1 MIIKGINCESL
12 FIDDA
17 SFYDGSVWTPIKIA
31 PNAADQY
38 LWKLA
43 KGIAREKAG
52 ILKPG
57 SIGVVARQADEARL
71 AIEAEAEQVG
81 VPLQWMGQDFDARRS
96 ATARSASTTSKSD
109 SE

>member
-43 KGIAREKAG
+43 KGIAREKAL
-52 ILKPG
+52 IKHLNQRLPSVTSSWKN
-57 SIGVVARQADEARL
+57 ARL
-71 AIEAEAEQVG
+71 NKRLQNAEQR
-81 VPLQWMGQDFDARRS
+81 LQVLQVELALIF
-96 ATARSASTTSKSD
+96 K
-109 SE
+109 

>member
-43 KGIAREKAG
+43 KGIAREKAL
-52 ILKPG
+52 IKHLNQRLP
-57 SIGVVARQADEARL
+57 SWNNARL
-71 AIEAEAEQVG
+71 NTRLQNAEQR
-81 VPLQWMGQDFDARRS
+81 LQVLQVELALI
-96 ATARSASTTSKSD
+96 SK
-109 SE
+109 